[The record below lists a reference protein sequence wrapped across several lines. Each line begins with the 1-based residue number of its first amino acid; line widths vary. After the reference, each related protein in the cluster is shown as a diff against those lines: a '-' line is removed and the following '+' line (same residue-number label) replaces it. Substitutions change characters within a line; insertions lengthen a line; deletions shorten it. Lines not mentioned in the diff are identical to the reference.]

1 MCSACSFVE
10 ARRVVTRLHIA
21 DLRNNDDRASLRGND
36 AVRLVGIIL
45 ALLGS
50 ASLTYSVRA
59 TLERP
64 RPSDVLFAVLAWL
77 SLVLALLGVAL
88 IFVPGFLG

>member
-1 MCSACSFVE
+1 MCNACSFGV
-10 ARRVVTRLHIA
+10 ARSVVTPLKDTDLINA
-21 DLRNNDDRASLRGND
+21 DAGASLTGND

-45 ALLGS
+45 ALLGA

-77 SLVLALLGVAL
+77 SLVVALLGIAL
-88 IFVPGFLG
+88 VFVPGFLG